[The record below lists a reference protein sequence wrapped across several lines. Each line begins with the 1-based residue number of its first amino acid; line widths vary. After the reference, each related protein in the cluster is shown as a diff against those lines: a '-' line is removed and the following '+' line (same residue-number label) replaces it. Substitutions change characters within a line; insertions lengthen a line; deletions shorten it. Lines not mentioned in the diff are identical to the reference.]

1 VVHGTSDG
9 EVAGGFLGKEAL
21 VEVSQGASIRDFDR
35 LLVGSSSFAQLRE
48 KAYGHGGHG
57 PDIPRQ
63 GWEAQINVVDGVG
76 GVHVL

>member
-1 VVHGTSDG
+1 MVHCTSDG

-21 VEVSQGASIRDFDR
+21 EQVSEGASIGDFDG

-48 KAYGHGGHG
+48 VAYGHGGHG

-63 GWEAQINVVDGVG
+63 GWEAHINVVDGSG